1 MKKFLFLSL
10 IFSAIF
16 STTTY
21 AQGAGGATAPS
32 PAAILQQMKEK
43 TTPQMVAKTGLT
55 QAQADKVVELNF
67 EMRMAAGAL
76 PNDADRSKKIAE
88 LKAAKE
94 KKMSELLTADQIKAV
109 AAFYEEMGKN
119 MQQKSGN

>member
-1 MKKFLFLSL
+1 MKKFLFLGL
-10 IFSAIF
+10 LFSAVI

-21 AQGAGGATAPS
+21 AQGAGGGTPPN
-32 PAAILQQMKEK
+32 PAAVLQQMKEK

-55 QAQADKVVELNF
+55 EAQANKVVELNF

-94 KKMSELLTADQIKAV
+94 KKMSELLTAEQIKAV

-119 MQQKSGN
+119 MAPKN